1 MSFKYFIGGSVFLS
15 LALTPG
21 AVHSA
26 PVKIGHY
33 VIPGTFA
40 RSLEQGMT
48 VPVFIR
54 YQETD
59 EKSQQKIADA
69 VISLVDGNITVKSI
83 MVSDLPNN
91 AVLADKTRE
100 MVEKIGN
107 VKFKDN
113 TAIALTPEA
122 RLQLN
127 ISSFHR
133 R

>member
-59 EKSQQKIADA
+59 EKSQQKTFCWR
-69 VISLVDGNITVKSI
+69 VIST
-83 MVSDLPNN
+83 
-91 AVLADKTRE
+91 
-100 MVEKIGN
+100 
-107 VKFKDN
+107 N
-113 TAIALTPEA
+113 TQSHMIEA
-122 RLQLN
+122 
-127 ISSFHR
+127 S
-133 R
+133 